1 MKKIV
6 LSLFAIASVLALSAC
21 ENMYT
26 TDPYTGEKKLSNTV
40 KYGTTAALG
49 CAVAGALSTDDT
61 KGKRARNSA
70 LACGAAGAAYGNY
83 TDRQEA
89 KLRQVLQGS
98 GVQVTRVGKDVYL
111 NLPGNITFA
120 TGSFNIQPGF
130 LSTLDSIALILKEFD
145 KTNLQVIGY
154 TDSVGS
160 DAFNQTLSERRAQA
174 VAQHLINQGVPPI
187 RVVDR
192 GMGERNPIASNATD
206 AGRSANRRIEM
217 QLINPSA

>member
-1 MKKIV
+1 MKKF
-6 LSLFAIASVLALSAC
+6 LSLLSFVFILALSAC

-26 TDPYTGEKKLSNTV
+26 TDAYTGEKKLSNTV
-40 KYGTTAALG
+40 KYGTSAALG
-49 CAVAGALSTDDT
+49 CALAGAVSTDDN

-89 KLRQVLQGS
+89 RLRQVLQGS
-98 GVQVTRVGKDVYL
+98 GVQVIRAGKDVYL

-130 LSTLDSIALILKEFD
+130 LTTLDSIGLVLKEFN
-145 KTNLQVIGY
+145 KTNLKVIGY

-160 DAFNQTLSERRAQA
+160 DAFNQTLSERRAQS
-174 VAQHLINQGVPPI
+174 VGQHLISKGIPAI
-187 RVVDR
+187 RVVDK
-192 GMGERNPIASNATD
+192 GMGERNPIASNDTET
-206 AGRSANRRIEM
+206 GRSANRRIEM
-217 QLINPSA
+217 QLINPGA